1 MADNLASR
9 LSRGV
14 LEALEDPSLP
24 LELLA
29 VPPWWPRAAA
39 VCSLRVLQAI
49 RGSLPEF
56 PPGSPEARLI
66 AEGIVNQTP
75 LIDALIPGL
84 ALARGYL
91 THARELVA
99 LGPRDC
105 DLALRALAILDR
117 LVP

>member
-1 MADNLASR
+1 MSLESR

-14 LEALEDPSLP
+14 LEALEDPALP

-29 VPPWWPRAAA
+29 VPPWWPKAAA
-39 VCSLRVLQAI
+39 VCALQVMRAI
-49 RGSLPEF
+49 RGSLPDF
-56 PPGSPEARLI
+56 PPGSPEALVV
-66 AEGIVNQTP
+66 AFGIVNQVFLDNPTRGY
-75 LIDALIPGL
+75 LV
-84 ALARGYL
+84 LARGYL

>member
-1 MADNLASR
+1 MTLASR

-29 VPPWWPRAAA
+29 GAPWWPLAAA
-39 VCSLRVLQAI
+39 VCADKARAEVITGLVRRVPA
-49 RGSLPEF
+49 GSTA
-56 PPGSPEARLI
+56 ARLVEEMSW
-66 AEGIVNQTP
+66 ANEPEP
-75 LIDALIPGL
+75 LLQR
-84 ALARGYL
+84 ARHRL
-91 THARELVA
+91 DQARELVA

>member
-1 MADNLASR
+1 MTLASR

-14 LEALEDPSLP
+14 LEALEDPELP

-29 VPPWWPRAAA
+29 GAPWWPLAAA
-39 VCSLRVLQAI
+39 SCADKARAEVINSLLRMVPVGRPLPSLLTEMRWADEPAPLLQC
-49 RGSLPEF
+49 
-56 PPGSPEARLI
+56 ARHRLDQ
-66 AEGIVNQTP
+66 AQQ
-75 LIDALIPGL
+75 
-84 ALARGYL
+84 
-91 THARELVA
+91 LVA